1 MTVITLIITNIFLF
15 AIIITILIIFTIFSF
30 QILSLQLIRMDPPPF
45 RHPGSLWHWHCNP
58 VDFRLALSVSTCVL
72 SVCCAKRAID
82 KRAFS
87 TPAGDPGGIS
97 QLGGK
102 DFCQESWNIFFLCFK
117 EYYELEFQLCIWI
130 FFFFPFYCII
140 SSHCIRLR
148 RTVTEGNGDTLSR
161 CLLKTF

>member
-82 KRAFS
+82 KRGFS
-87 TPAGDPGGIS
+87 TPAGDP
-97 QLGGK
+97 GGK
-102 DFCQESWNIFFLCFK
+102 DFCQESWNIFFLFLK
-117 EYYELEFQLCIWI
+117 NITKWNFNFAFG
-130 FFFFPFYCII
+130 FFFFFLFI
-140 SSHCIRLR
+140 
-148 RTVTEGNGDTLSR
+148 V
-161 CLLKTF
+161 